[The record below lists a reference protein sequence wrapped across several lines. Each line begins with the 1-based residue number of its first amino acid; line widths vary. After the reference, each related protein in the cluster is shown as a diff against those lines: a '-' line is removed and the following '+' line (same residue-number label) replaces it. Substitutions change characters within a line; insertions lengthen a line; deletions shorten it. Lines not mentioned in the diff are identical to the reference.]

1 MAKRPKAPQAKFKR
15 PAGVKIERHD
25 DNIFVVDIESN
36 GKTDWEFWLM
46 ACGDDHFDAKHCD
59 RRLIRHHL
67 DQLEERNALAFNVG
81 DTFDVMGGKWDK
93 RSLPSDI
100 REEYQ
105 GHANYLQVVPRSA
118 GKFYA
123 PYAHRFIAW
132 GTGNHESAILKKHQ
146 VDLMAEFDA
155 AVHRENGGTI
165 NPAGYSFTIVVLVRH
180 RGTAMRKVIS
190 AHHGHG
196 GGGMMTF
203 GTLSVR
209 REQSSDPDAD
219 VCVWGH
225 IHERWSLETAKKRL
239 IHRHGKYRHRLDPVH
254 HIRVGAMKDEYRDRG
269 GGWHVERG
277 GPPKPLGWYWIRLSI
292 DRRQHTED
300 GQRHEESNL
309 VVQTM
314 QVA

>member
-1 MAKRPKAPQAKFKR
+1 MKRPK
-15 PAGVKIERHD
+15 GVRINRDD
-25 DNIFVVDIESN
+25 DNLFVVRLDAGNSA
-36 GKTDWEFWLM
+36 DWEQWFM
-46 ACGDDHFDAKHCD
+46 ACGDDHFDSKHCD
-59 RRLIRHHL
+59 RRLIKRHL

-81 DTFDVMGGKWDK
+81 DTFDAMGGKWDK

-105 GHANYLQVVPRSA
+105 DKPNYLQAIARSA

-132 GTGNHESAILKKHQ
+132 GEGNHETSILKKHQ
-146 VDLMAEFDA
+146 VSLMQEFDA

-165 NPAGYSFTIVVLVRH
+165 NPAGYSFTIVVLVEH
-180 RGTAMRKVIS
+180 RASTLRKVIS

-196 GGGMMTF
+196 GGGLMTF

-209 REQSSDPDAD
+209 REQSSDPDSD
-219 VCVWGH
+219 ICVWGH
-225 IHERWSLETAKKRL
+225 IHERWTLETAKRRL
-239 IHRHGKYRHRLDPVH
+239 IHRHGKYSHRLDPVH

-277 GPPKPLGWYWIRLSI
+277 GPPKPLGWYWIRLAI
-292 DRRQHTED
+292 ERKQQTDED
-300 GQRHEESNL
+300 GPRSRTQL
-309 VVQTM
+309 TVQTM
-314 QVA
+314 QVV